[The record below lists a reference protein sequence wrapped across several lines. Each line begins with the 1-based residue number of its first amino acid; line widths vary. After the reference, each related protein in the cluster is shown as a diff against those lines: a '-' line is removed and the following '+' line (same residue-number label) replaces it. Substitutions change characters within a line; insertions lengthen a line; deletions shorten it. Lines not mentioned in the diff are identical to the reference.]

1 MSAKKFLPFRAC
13 RSFLKTRKNC
23 AFSETLLQAK
33 NIYEFRHRLKWLSE
47 GSLMFHLSLGTHQAK
62 AVSARLM
69 DEFADTYKKLAQYPF
84 AKASDRE
91 KDFYNFLLKLFDA
104 E

>member
-47 GSLMFHLSLGTHQAK
+47 GSLMFHLSLGTHQ
-62 AVSARLM
+62 
-69 DEFADTYKKLAQYPF
+69 TYPF

-91 KDFYNFLLKLFDA
+91 KDFYNFLLKLFNA